1 MTPDRFPPEG
11 PDPELLGRYLAGECT
26 ESEAAFV
33 RRCLMARPDAARVVD
48 TFLARLDGPAGPPLP
63 DDDASW
69 ASLVARMRGAD
80 GTAAVPS
87 GSTSARGRAPHRHFI
102 LHAPRDARSWSGRS
116 GFVALA
122 SAAAIAAIVALR
134 MPEGRPAAAAA
145 APRVYTTTAAQR
157 AEIVLGDGTR
167 ITLAPESRLRVSAD
181 FGTERRDLYLDGEAF
196 FDVAHDA
203 ARPFTVYAGNASAH
217 DIGTAFAIRSY
228 EKDRAVQITV
238 REGVVAMS
246 GIGPLAAGDVG
257 TLASDGRTTVR
268 HRADVGAMLGWLDG
282 RFTYADAPLGRVV
295 DDLHRWHGVEIA
307 LRDSALAALPFTGEM
322 NGLSTPSA
330 LDLVAKTL
338 GLRVRRDGE
347 RFTLSA
353 DARRAPRAPANE
365 SR

>member
-1 MTPDRFPPEG
+1 MTPDRFPPDG

-33 RRCLMARPDAARVVD
+33 RRALMARPDAARALD
-48 TFLARLDGPAGPPLP
+48 SFLARLDGPVPAIP
-63 DDDASW
+63 DEDASW
-69 ASLVARMRGAD
+69 ASLAERMRAGDAAASAPLGSEGARR
-80 GTAAVPS
+80 T
-87 GSTSARGRAPHRHFI
+87 PHRHFV
-102 LHAPRDARSWSGRS
+102 LHSPPDARPWWRRSW
-116 GFVALA
+116 ALA
-122 SAAAIAAIVALR
+122 IAATAAAAAIVAVR
-134 MPEGRPAAAAA
+134 SPETHATEAAAE
-145 APRVYTTTAAQR
+145 PRVYTTSAAQR
-157 AEIVLGDGTR
+157 AEITLTDGTR

-181 FGTERRDLYLDGEAF
+181 FGTERRDIYLEGEAF

-228 EKDRAVQITV
+228 ANDHAVQIAV

-257 TLASDGRTTVR
+257 TLSSDGRTSVR
-268 HRADVGAMLGWLDG
+268 HGADVGALLGWLDG
-282 RFTYADAPLGRVV
+282 KLAYTDAPLGRVV
-295 DDLHRWHGVEIA
+295 DDLHRWHGAEIVI
-307 LRDSALAALPFTGEM
+307 RDSSLAALPFTGEM
-322 NGLSTPSA
+322 NGLSTTSA
-330 LDLVAKTL
+330 LDLVARTL

-353 DARRAPRAPANE
+353 DARRAPRIPNHQ

>member
-33 RRCLMARPDAARVVD
+33 RRCLMARPDAARALD
-48 TFLARLDGPAGPPLP
+48 AFLSRLDGPVPVMP

-69 ASLVARMRGAD
+69 ATLSDRLKASEAGAPL
-80 GTAAVPS
+80 GS
-87 GSTSARGRAPHRHFI
+87 GGDRRTPHRHFV
-102 LHAPRDARSWSGRS
+102 LHSRPEARPWWRRSW
-116 GFVALA
+116 ALA
-122 SAAAIAAIVALR
+122 VAATAAAAAIVAVR
-134 MPEGRPAAAAA
+134 APATTVPKRPAE
-145 APRVYTTTAAQR
+145 PRVYTTSAAQR
-157 AEIVLGDGTR
+157 AEITLNDGTR
-167 ITLAPESRLRVSAD
+167 ITLAPESRLRVAAD
-181 FGTERRDLYLDGEAF
+181 FGTERRDLYLEGEAF

-228 EKDRAVQITV
+228 PSDHAVQIAV

-257 TLASDGRTTVR
+257 TLASDGRTAVR
-268 HRADVGAMLGWLDG
+268 HGADVGALLGWLDG
-282 RFTYADAPLGRVV
+282 KFAYTDAPLGRVV
-295 DDLHRWHGVEIA
+295 EDLHRWHGAEVVI
-307 LRDSALAALPFTGEM
+307 RDSSLAALLFTGEM

-353 DARRAPRAPANE
+353 DTRRTPRISNHQ

>member
-33 RRCLMARPDAARVVD
+33 RRCLMARPDVARTLD
-48 TFLARLDGPAGPPLP
+48 SFLSRLEGPVPAMP
-63 DDDASW
+63 DDDTSW
-69 ASLVARMRGAD
+69 AALARRLEASEGAATAPLGT
-80 GTAAVPS
+80 GTARVR
-87 GSTSARGRAPHRHFI
+87 TPHRHFV
-102 LHAPRDARSWSGRS
+102 LHSRPDARPWWRRSW
-116 GFVALA
+116 ALA
-122 SAAAIAAIVALR
+122 IAATAAAAAIVALR
-134 MPEGRPAAAAA
+134 TPDTRATEPPP
-145 APRVYTTTAAQR
+145 APRVYTTSAAQR
-157 AEIVLGDGTR
+157 AEITLTDGTR

-181 FGTERRDLYLDGEAF
+181 FGTERRDIYLEGEAF

-203 ARPFTVYAGNASAH
+203 TRPFTVYAGNASAH

-228 EKDRAVQITV
+228 PGDHSVQITV

-257 TLASDGRTTVR
+257 TLTNDGRTTV
-268 HRADVGAMLGWLDG
+268 HHGADVGTLLGWLDG
-282 RFTYADAPLGRVV
+282 RLAYTDAPLARVV
-295 DDLHRWHGVEIA
+295 DDLHRWHGAEIVIG
-307 LRDSALAALPFTGEM
+307 DSSLAALPFTGEM
-322 NGLSTPSA
+322 NGLSTSSA

-353 DARRAPRAPANE
+353 DARRAPRIQSHQ